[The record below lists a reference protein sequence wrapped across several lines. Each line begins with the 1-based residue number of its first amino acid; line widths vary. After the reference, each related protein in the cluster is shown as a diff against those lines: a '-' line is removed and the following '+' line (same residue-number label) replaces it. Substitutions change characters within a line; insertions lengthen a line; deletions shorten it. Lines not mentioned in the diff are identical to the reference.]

1 MMVGCVARNPSSENY
16 LVNILIESNKS
27 QRLIGRINKQDRRK
41 KILNHGKGE
50 GSEFLWIKSKLNLS
64 KKYKIIV

>member
-16 LVNILIESNKS
+16 LVNILIESSKS
-27 QRLIGRINKQDRRK
+27 QRLKGRIKKQDQRK
-41 KILNHGKGE
+41 KILNHSKE
-50 GSEFLWIKSKLNLS
+50 EDSEFLGIKSKLTLS